1 MNHERGL
8 VMVIHSVIFAIVAFI
23 FMRFALKLS
32 QSKSE
37 DRSIALGA
45 IVLLYMLLFGHELPN
60 RINKNLL

>member
-1 MNHERGL
+1 MAYERGL
-8 VMVIHSVIFAIVAFI
+8 SMVIHAVIFAIVCYV

-45 IVLLYMLLFGHELPN
+45 LVLLYMLLFGHNMPI
-60 RINKNLL
+60 RINQNLL